1 MEFSVPGIVRGYHVY
16 QRIWTPFVGERATTV
31 REPDNEHDR
40 YAVAVLEDETL
51 CTVGHLPREISK
63 ECSFFIR
70 RGGEIGVEVTGPRQK
85 STTPD
90 KGMEIPTLLIFKHS
104 DPLLLEKAKK
114 LLEVKGFKDKPRED
128 KPTPSE
134 VQPKSRAEKE
144 KANPSREKPR
154 CKTGQKGGSSPQ
166 AKRQRRRQ

>member
-40 YAVAVLEDETL
+40 YAVAMLEDETL
-51 CTVGHLPREISK
+51 CTVGHLPRKISK

-85 STTPD
+85 STMPD
-90 KGMEIPTLLIFKHS
+90 KGMEIPALLIFKHS
-104 DPLLLEKAKK
+104 DPLLLDKAKK

-128 KPTPSE
+128 KATPSE

-144 KANPSREKPR
+144 KANPSKEKPIR
-154 CKTGQKGGSSPQ
+154 KMGQKGGSRPQ
-166 AKRQRRRQ
+166 AKRQRQRQ

>member
-63 ECSFFIR
+63 ADFQAQRSALATRIVSKLGTGIVWVIFFVAVVNRHNRGR
-70 RGGEIGVEVTGPRQK
+70 R
-85 STTPD
+85 
-90 KGMEIPTLLIFKHS
+90 
-104 DPLLLEKAKK
+104 LLLSC
-114 LLEVKGFKDKPRED
+114 
-128 KPTPSE
+128 T
-134 VQPKSRAEKE
+134 SRASLLSFRSWWGRL
-144 KANPSREKPR
+144 P
-154 CKTGQKGGSSPQ
+154 
-166 AKRQRRRQ
+166 